1 VLGGSGTVGPVT
13 ATGGAIAPG
22 DATPGLLTVNGA
34 LTMGATSAYSW
45 VIANTTPGTGFDVLR
60 VSSTVNLG
68 GAVLSVSGTGTGAV
82 NQQFL
87 ILDNTSATPIQ
98 GTFNGLAEGA
108 TFTGSNGQTYKI
120 SYVGGTG
127 NDVVLTQLSASGG
140 KAIVLGGPDRIDTA
154 ILISKNSFPT
164 GGSANAVV
172 LARADLFPDALAGAP
187 LAVAKGGPLELTSLS
202 GPSFIDPRTVTEIQ
216 RVLSSG
222 KTIFVLGG
230 TAAIADNVVAQLQG
244 LGYQV
249 IRLGGTDRFQTA
261 VVIAQSGLNNPANL
275 FLANGINFPDALSAG
290 PSAAKVAGAILL
302 TNNNVMPAFTQQ
314 YLSSRTGV
322 TLYAMGGPAAG
333 AAPQAI
339 PIVGADRYI
348 TAVMAAQRFFTNPTA
363 VGIASGV
370 AFPDGL
376 TGGAHIGKLGG
387 PLLLTDPN
395 ALPGNVQTYLTSIK
409 ATLTQLFVYGGSAA
423 VATPV
428 VTQINTAVA

>member
-1 VLGGSGTVGPVT
+1 
-13 ATGGAIAPG
+13 
-22 DATPGLLTVNGA
+22 
-34 LTMGATSAYSW
+34 M
-45 VIANTTPGTGFDVLR
+45 
-60 VSSTVNLG
+60 
-68 GAVLSVSGTGTGAV
+68 
-82 NQQFL
+82 
-87 ILDNTSATPIQ
+87 
-98 GTFNGLAEGA
+98 
-108 TFTGSNGQTYKI
+108 
-120 SYVGGTG
+120 
-127 NDVVLTQLSASGG
+127 
-140 KAIVLGGPDRIDTA
+140 LGGPDRIDTA

-164 GGSANAVV
+164 AGSAQAVV

-216 RVLSSG
+216 RVLSTG

-261 VVIAQSGLNNPANL
+261 VLIAQSGLNNPANL

-290 PSAAKVAGAILL
+290 PSAAKVGGAILL

-322 TLYAMGGPAAG
+322 TVYAMGGPAAG
-333 AAPQAI
+333 AAPSAI